1 MKKIFKLAISIFIPL
16 IVGFLGSFFTSSSV
30 NSWFLTLNKPS
41 FNPPNWVFAPAW
53 TILYILIGL
62 SFYLVWE
69 KNFGKE
75 KQKVIAVYALQLF
88 LNFLWSLSFFGLRN
102 PLLGLINIIVLW
114 LVIIANLIVFFKVS
128 KKASY
133 LLIPY
138 LLWVS
143 FASVLNISIFILN

>member
-1 MKKIFKLAISIFIPL
+1 MKKIVKFLISIFIPL
-16 IVGFLGSFFTSSSV
+16 IIGFLGSFFTSSSV
-30 NSWFLTLNKPS
+30 NTWFTTINKPS
-41 FNPPNWVFAPAW
+41 FNPPSFLFAPVW
-53 TILYILIGL
+53 TTLYILIGL

-75 KQKVIAVYALQLF
+75 KQKVIGVYSLQLF
-88 LNFLWSLSFFGLRN
+88 LNLLWSLLFFGLQN

-114 LVIIANLIVFFKVS
+114 LVILANIILFFRVS

-133 LLIPY
+133 LLVPY

-143 FASVLNISIFILN
+143 FATILNFSIFILN